1 MLKVLVFED
10 HADEVQI
17 LSEYTKLF
25 LKQDIFLMIW
35 ILEVLFRMTWISYL
49 DIELGAQEKMQN
61 QRFFH

>member
-17 LSEYTKLF
+17 LSEYAKHF

-35 ILEVLFRMTWISYL
+35 ILEVLFSEI
-49 DIELGAQEKMQN
+49 
-61 QRFFH
+61 